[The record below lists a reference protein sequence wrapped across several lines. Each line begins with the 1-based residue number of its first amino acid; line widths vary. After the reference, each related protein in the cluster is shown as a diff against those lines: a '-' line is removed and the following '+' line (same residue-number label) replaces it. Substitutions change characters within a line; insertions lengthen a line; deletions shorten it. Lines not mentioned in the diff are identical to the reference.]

1 MTLDATLG
9 GTDSNTYVDDTEAKL
24 YFGGRISAEGYM
36 DVDGTQQ
43 EKLLRTATIF
53 LDSRINWVGFKKD
66 RTTPQA
72 LEWPRVDSLDT
83 GSAEDILGGA
93 IPQDLK
99 NAQCEMALYLAN
111 NGEPSESSDLDSI
124 KVGSLVI
131 DFNEFKQ
138 SHLIPSEVWA
148 MVSYLGNRVTTKDMI
163 KAVALCR

>member
-1 MTLDATLG
+1 MSLDATLG
-9 GTDSNTYVDDTEAKL
+9 GSSSNTYVTDIEAKL
-24 YFGGRISAEGYM
+24 YFEGRISAEGYTGANST
-36 DVDGTQQ
+36 VQ

-53 LDSRINWVGFKKD
+53 LDARINWVGFKKD

-72 LEWPRVDSLDT
+72 LQWPRVDSMDVD
-83 GSAEDILGGA
+83 SALDILGGL

-99 NAQCEMALYLAN
+99 NAQCELALYLAN

-138 SHLIPSEVWA
+138 SHLIPSEVWS
-148 MVSYLGNRVTTKDMI
+148 MVSYLGTRVTTKDMI
-163 KAVALCR
+163 KTVALCR

>member
-1 MTLDATLG
+1 MTLDATVG
-9 GTDSNTYVDDTEAKL
+9 GDSSNTYVTDIEAKT
-24 YFGGRISAEGYM
+24 YFEGRISAEGYTGANST
-36 DVDGTQQ
+36 DQ
-43 EKLLRTATIF
+43 EKLLRTSTIF
-53 LDSRINWVGFKKD
+53 LDSRISWVGYKKD
-66 RTTPQA
+66 RTTPQT

-83 GSAEDILGGA
+83 DSAVDILDGA

-99 NAQCEMALYLAN
+99 NAECELALYLAN

-148 MVSYLGNRVTTKDMI
+148 MVSHLGTRITVKDSI
-163 KAVALCR
+163 KTVSICR